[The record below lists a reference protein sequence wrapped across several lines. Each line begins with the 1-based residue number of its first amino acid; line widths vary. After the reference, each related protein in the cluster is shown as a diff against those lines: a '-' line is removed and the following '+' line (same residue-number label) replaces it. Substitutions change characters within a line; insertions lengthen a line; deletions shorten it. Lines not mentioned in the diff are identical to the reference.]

1 MTTIE
6 RALHVLIHD
15 VRTPLGVAQGYLRML
30 REDRLGSPE
39 ERLRA
44 IAQAQQALDHV
55 ARLCTDAATLADGE
69 SAAAARRV
77 LMPCNRFVERVR
89 ERLEREPVTL
99 GSAELPSA
107 GAVAVPG
114 DADRLADAVTRVLL
128 ASPPDK
134 VGRAR
139 SVAVGASASELWFVS
154 GRDPAALSGA
164 DARLLARSGVLAA
177 AGLSGDH
184 RRRRPRLG
192 RRPRPRRHRRGLS
205 SRGSTMTARLAV
217 VDDDEAFGGY
227 LQTLFQTRGYEVDVY
242 GSGAAL
248 LDGLRSG
255 PQPNVVLLDVMMPD
269 VDGIETLRQIRQAHP
284 SAQVI
289 MLSGRQAPATIV
301 EAVRLGAADYVLK
314 PSDAG
319 GVGEA
324 ALEAA
329 IRNAIERES
338 LSAELERIGAQ
349 LAEDPDGVQ
358 PCWITG
364 RAMQPV
370 MAMVERVADSDVTV
384 LLRGE
389 SGVGKEVIARELL
402 RRSSRRQKPFVK
414 VNCAALPA
422 DLLESEL
429 FGHERGA
436 FTGAGQTRVGRF
448 EFAQHGTIMLDE
460 IGELPPGL
468 QAKLLHVLQDG
479 ELTRLGSNR
488 KVEIDVRVIAATN
501 RDLQA
506 MMRAGTFRE
515 DLYYRL
521 QVIELHVPPL
531 RNRREEIGPLVE
543 FFVAKYA
550 RLYRRPSVRVSAA
563 LTRALA
569 EYSWPGNVRELENM
583 VKRLVVLQDEQFI
596 HAGAGRD

>member
-1 MTTIE
+1 
-6 RALHVLIHD
+6 
-15 VRTPLGVAQGYLRML
+15 
-30 REDRLGSPE
+30 
-39 ERLRA
+39 
-44 IAQAQQALDHV
+44 
-55 ARLCTDAATLADGE
+55 
-69 SAAAARRV
+69 
-77 LMPCNRFVERVR
+77 
-89 ERLEREPVTL
+89 
-99 GSAELPSA
+99 
-107 GAVAVPG
+107 
-114 DADRLADAVTRVLL
+114 
-128 ASPPDK
+128 
-134 VGRAR
+134 
-139 SVAVGASASELWFVS
+139 
-154 GRDPAALSGA
+154 
-164 DARLLARSGVLAA
+164 
-177 AGLSGDH
+177 
-184 RRRRPRLG
+184 
-192 RRPRPRRHRRGLS
+192 
-205 SRGSTMTARLAV
+205 MTARLAV
-217 VDDDEAFGGY
+217 VDDDAAFGTY
-227 LQTLFQTRGYEVDVY
+227 LQTLFRTRGYEVDVY
-242 GSGAAL
+242 DSGTAL
-248 LDGLRSG
+248 FEGLKAG
-255 PQPNVVLLDVMMPD
+255 PLPNVVLLDVMMPD

-314 PSDAG
+314 PGDAG

-329 IRNAIERES
+329 IRNALERES
-338 LSAELERIGAQ
+338 LNAEIERIGAQ
-349 LAEDPDGVQ
+349 LAEDPEGIQ
-358 PCWITG
+358 PCWSSG

-370 MAMVERVADSDVTV
+370 MAMVDRVADSDVTI

-402 RRSSRRQKPFVK
+402 RRSARRTKPFVK

-436 FTGAGQTRVGRF
+436 FTGAAQTRVGRF

-460 IGELPPGL
+460 IGELPGSL

-488 KVEIDVRVIAATN
+488 KVEINVRVIAATN

-531 RNRREEIGPLVE
+531 RSRREEIGPLVE
-543 FFVAKYA
+543 FFVAKYS
-550 RLYRRPSVRVSAA
+550 RLYRRPFVRVSAGLMRA
-563 LTRALA
+563 LT

-596 HAGAGRD
+596 VQELARLAAERQAEPPVEVAPAPVAAPVAVPVAPPVAAPAPVAANGSPVVGDHSDEDEGGGDDDAVPAASGDGVNLHELAKAAAMEAEREAINLALTRFRWNRRKTAAYLKVSYKTLLNKMKECGIRGADLA

>member
-1 MTTIE
+1 
-6 RALHVLIHD
+6 
-15 VRTPLGVAQGYLRML
+15 
-30 REDRLGSPE
+30 
-39 ERLRA
+39 
-44 IAQAQQALDHV
+44 
-55 ARLCTDAATLADGE
+55 
-69 SAAAARRV
+69 
-77 LMPCNRFVERVR
+77 
-89 ERLEREPVTL
+89 
-99 GSAELPSA
+99 
-107 GAVAVPG
+107 
-114 DADRLADAVTRVLL
+114 
-128 ASPPDK
+128 
-134 VGRAR
+134 
-139 SVAVGASASELWFVS
+139 
-154 GRDPAALSGA
+154 
-164 DARLLARSGVLAA
+164 
-177 AGLSGDH
+177 
-184 RRRRPRLG
+184 
-192 RRPRPRRHRRGLS
+192 
-205 SRGSTMTARLAV
+205 MTARLAV

-248 LDGLRSG
+248 LDGLRGG

-370 MAMVERVADSDVTV
+370 MAMVERVADSDVSV

-460 IGELPPGL
+460 IGEMPPGL

-488 KVEIDVRVIAATN
+488 KVDIDVRVIAATN

-543 FFVAKYA
+543 FFIAKYLPAVSSAVRPGQRRAAAGPGRVLVA
-550 RLYRRPSVRVSAA
+550 RQRP
-563 LTRALA
+563 RAREHGQA
-569 EYSWPGNVRELENM
+569 PGR
-583 VKRLVVLQDEQFI
+583 
-596 HAGAGRD
+596 AAGRAVHPPGTGAAHGRGRGGA

>member
-1 MTTIE
+1 
-6 RALHVLIHD
+6 
-15 VRTPLGVAQGYLRML
+15 
-30 REDRLGSPE
+30 
-39 ERLRA
+39 
-44 IAQAQQALDHV
+44 
-55 ARLCTDAATLADGE
+55 
-69 SAAAARRV
+69 
-77 LMPCNRFVERVR
+77 
-89 ERLEREPVTL
+89 
-99 GSAELPSA
+99 
-107 GAVAVPG
+107 
-114 DADRLADAVTRVLL
+114 
-128 ASPPDK
+128 
-134 VGRAR
+134 
-139 SVAVGASASELWFVS
+139 
-154 GRDPAALSGA
+154 
-164 DARLLARSGVLAA
+164 
-177 AGLSGDH
+177 
-184 RRRRPRLG
+184 
-192 RRPRPRRHRRGLS
+192 
-205 SRGSTMTARLAV
+205 MTARLAV
-217 VDDDEAFGGY
+217 VDDDAAFGTY
-227 LQTLFQTRGYEVDVY
+227 LQTLFRTRGYDVDVY
-242 GSGAAL
+242 NSGAAL
-248 LDGLRSG
+248 FDGLKGG
-255 PQPNVVLLDVMMPD
+255 PLPNVVLLDVMMPD
-269 VDGIETLRQIRQAHP
+269 VDGLETLRQIRQAHP

-314 PSDAG
+314 PGDAG

-329 IRNAIERES
+329 IRNALERES
-338 LSAELERIGAQ
+338 LTAEIERIGAQ
-349 LAEDPDGVQ
+349 LAEDPEGIQ
-358 PCWITG
+358 PCWSSG

-370 MAMVERVADSDVTV
+370 MAMVDRVADSDVTV

-402 RRSSRRQKPFVK
+402 RRSARRTKPFVK

-460 IGELPPGL
+460 IGELPQAL

-488 KVEIDVRVIAATN
+488 KVEINVRVIAATN

-531 RNRREEIGPLVE
+531 RTRREEIGPLVE
-543 FFVAKYA
+543 FFVAKYS
-550 RLYRRPSVRVSAA
+550 RLYRRPFVRVSAG
-563 LTRALA
+563 LMRALN
-569 EYSWPGNVRELENM
+569 EYPWPGNVRELENM

-596 HAGAGRD
+596 LHELARLTAERQNEPPWKPPRPRSRRPRRGTGRGAARPAGGRAGASRREWIGERRRPERRGRGGGDEDAVPAASSDGVNLHELAKAAAMEAEREAINQALTRFRWNRRKTAAYLKVSYKTLLNKMKECGIRGADLA